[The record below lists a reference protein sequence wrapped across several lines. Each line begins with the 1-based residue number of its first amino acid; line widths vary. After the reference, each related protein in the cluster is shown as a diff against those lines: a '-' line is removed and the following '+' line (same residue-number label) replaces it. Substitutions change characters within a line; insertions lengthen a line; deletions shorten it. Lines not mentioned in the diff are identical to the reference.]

1 MMTSKRS
8 LAQHFTVLLA
18 LTMFGMLGSASAA
31 PTFGVHTAPEDNVAK
46 VDDKAIAD
54 GGVRTSSSSSS
65 SSSSR
70 DKTPVSSLLFWP
82 IDRSIAS
89 P

>member
-65 SSSSR
+65 SR